1 MREYRN
7 LAGMSVTDAVHETW
21 GALAN
26 DEKETVAAACG
37 VSVVTCY
44 QWGEYSDSGE
54 PRLKMPA
61 KAVEAWTRAT
71 NDTLVAEVIAFRAGG
86 TFAPLHA
93 KARRVAENID
103 PNMAVVDEL
112 NAVMKELTHSL
123 LDGSYTPDDQ
133 RRVANRLQAFLATE
147 ARLREQQ
154 KAGKP
159 RLRAING
166 ELTPM

>member
-1 MREYRN
+1 MEYRN
-7 LAGMSVTDAVHETW
+7 LAGMSVVDAVHETW
-21 GALAN
+21 GRLSS
-26 DEKETVAAACG
+26 DEKEGVAAACG

-61 KAVEAWTRAT
+61 KSVEAWTRAT
-71 NDTLVAEVIAFRAGG
+71 NDTLVAEVVAFRSRG

-93 KARRVAENID
+93 RARKVAENVD
-103 PNMAVVDEL
+103 PNMEVVDEI
-112 NAVMKELTHSL
+112 NAVMTELSHSL

-147 ARLREQQ
+147 ARLRE
-154 KAGKP
+154 
-159 RLRAING
+159 
-166 ELTPM
+166 